1 MNIDD
6 LTYFLAIAETGLLHR
21 AAVQV
26 GVSQPALTKAVRRL
40 ENELGV
46 QLFER
51 TPKGMRLNEFG
62 MEFHERAAIL
72 HEQHRDA
79 LQYIS
84 GMRAGEAAVVRVGV
98 TPAAE
103 PLVTKA
109 YLQLIKSRPALRLEL
124 NVQLSGSL
132 MQLLEAGNLDITVG
146 PLPLVVPASL
156 FAQPIIED
164 ALWVVTREGHTL
176 QKSRQRI
183 TVNDLTGESWI
194 LPAPSISARQ
204 QITDFFKLHNVDG
217 PTVTIESNYGS
228 SNGVFFLVANTNL
241 LGLCNKQTKV
251 VADNLGLR
259 ALEVEGLRLARQLGI
274 LTRRRGKLSP
284 LAEVFVQVIASIAQG
299 RDV

>member
-21 AAVQV
+21 AAAQV
-26 GVSQPALTKAVRRL
+26 GVSQPALTKSVRRL

-62 MEFHERAAIL
+62 IEFRERATML
-72 HEQHRDA
+72 HEQHRAA
-79 LQYIS
+79 LQYI
-84 GMRAGEAAVVRVGV
+84 GEMRAGEAAVVRVGV

-103 PLVTKA
+103 PLVTRA
-109 YLQLIKSRPALRLEL
+109 YLQLIKSRPALRLNL
-124 NVQLSGSL
+124 NVQLSDSL
-132 MQLLEAGNLDITVG
+132 MQLLEAGNLDIVVA

-164 ALWVVTREGHTL
+164 VIWVVTREGHAL
-176 QKSRQRI
+176 QKLCRRVTAI
-183 TVNDLTGESWI
+183 DLTEEAWI
-194 LPAPSISARQ
+194 LPANTVSARQ
-204 QITDFFKLHNVDG
+204 QISDFLKQHNVDG
-217 PTVTIESNYGS
+217 PTVKIESNGF
-228 SNGVFFLVANTNL
+228 SNGVYFLVANTNL
-241 LGLCNKQTKV
+241 LGLCNTQTKV
-251 VADNLGLR
+251 VADSLGLR
-259 ALEVEGLRLARQLGI
+259 SLELEGLRLARQLGI